1 MSAVNLLVQ
10 GVRPVRAGRDY
21 FWQKLLEASRD
32 GGSATVKE
40 LLGVCDPG
48 HDGALRSFLA
58 RMYDAGHVER
68 LDDRPPYRFRISKPQ
83 RDCPLI
89 SSEGKP
95 SQRGRAQQQMWNVM
109 RRARLGFTVEQLVI
123 DASTDDVIVG
133 YETAR
138 AYIRLLVRAG
148 VVKISRDAQNTKDK
162 VFVLTGSGNTGS
174 KALRRMRAAFM
185 YDPNTCT
192 VLGEVVAEEECP

>member
-40 LLGVCDPG
+40 LRGVCDPG
-48 HDGALRSFLA
+48 HDEALRSFLA

-68 LDDRPPYRFRISKPQ
+68 LDDRPPYRFRISSPQ
-83 RDCPLI
+83 RDCPVI
-89 SSEGKP
+89 SGDGKP
-95 SQRGRAQQQMWNVM
+95 SLKGRAQQQMWNVM
-109 RRARLGFTVEQLVI
+109 RRARLGFTVEQLMI
-123 DASTDDVIVG
+123 DATTDDVVVG
-133 YETAR
+133 FETAIS
-138 AYIRLLVRAG
+138 YLRLLFRAG
-148 VVKISRDAQNTKDK
+148 VVKITSNGRKPADR

-174 KALRRMRAAFM
+174 KAPRRMRAAFM
-185 YDPNTCT
+185 YDPNTCS
-192 VLGEVVAEEECP
+192 VLGEVVAEEERS